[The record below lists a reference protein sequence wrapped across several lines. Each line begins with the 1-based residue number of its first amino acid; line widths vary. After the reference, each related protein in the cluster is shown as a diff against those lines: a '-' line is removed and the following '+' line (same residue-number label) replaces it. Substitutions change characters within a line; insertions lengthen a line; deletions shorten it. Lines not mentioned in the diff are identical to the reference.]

1 MSDVGSGSMAMRRL
15 LPRWVA
21 LVAGSMVLAELL
33 RRAGLPASAL
43 LGPMI
48 CAIVAGVTGQE
59 LRFSG
64 PIFPLALGVIGCLI
78 ATSLPLSVLASILDR
93 GPVFFAGVLAVVL
106 VSAAAG
112 FALARTGVLP
122 GTTALW
128 GSSPGAA
135 TPMTIMSASYGADM
149 RLVAFMQY
157 LRVIFVSGSA
167 AAVTRFFAAAPAM
180 PAPLPA
186 PATGGDADAIA
197 ETLLTIA
204 ASSFLA
210 RKWRIPAGA
219 LMVPLV
225 VCAALQDTGL
235 LTIALPGWVR
245 VPAYAALGWGIGLR
259 FTPGIVRH
267 ALRASPWVVLS
278 TLLVIAA
285 SGAVAWLLVLCG
297 QTDPLS
303 AWLSCSPGGEDTIAI
318 IASTTPGVDMSF
330 VMAMQTVRF
339 VLVLFTGPG
348 LARWLGRWIP
358 SASDPGSHPLF
369 SKDDASRSG

>member
-1 MSDVGSGSMAMRRL
+1 MSDAMRRARAMRGVLLRWVVLLAGSMA
-15 LPRWVA
+15 
-21 LVAGSMVLAELL
+21 LAELL
-33 RRAGLPASAL
+33 RRIGLPASAM

-48 CAIVAGVTGQE
+48 CGIVAGVTGQG
-59 LRFSG
+59 LRMPG
-64 PIFPLALGVIGCLI
+64 PVFALALGVVGCLI
-78 ATSLPLSVLASILDR
+78 ATSLPLSVLASILDK
-93 GPVFFAGVLAVVL
+93 GPVFFAGVLSIVL

-112 FALARTGVLP
+112 FVLARTGVLP

-167 AAVTRFFAAAPAM
+167 AAVTRFFAVAPAGHDVLVRSV
-180 PAPLPA
+180 PLA
-186 PATGGDADAIA
+186 EGNAGAIGG
-197 ETLLTIA
+197 TLLTIVV
-204 ASSFLA
+204 STFLA
-210 RKWRIPAGA
+210 QKFRIPAGV

-225 VCAALQDTGL
+225 VGAALQDTGL

-245 VPAYAALGWGIGLR
+245 VPAYTALGWGIGLR
-259 FTPGIVRH
+259 FTPAIVRH
-267 ALRASPWVVLS
+267 ALRASPWVILS
-278 TLLVIAA
+278 TLLVIGA

-297 QTDPLS
+297 ETDPLS

-358 SASDPGSHPLF
+358 SVAGPGSRSSL
-369 SKDDASRSG
+369 SEGEAS

>member
-1 MSDVGSGSMAMRRL
+1 MSDPM
-15 LPRWVA
+15 LPRW
-21 LVAGSMVLAELL
+21 LVLLAGSMLLAELL
-33 RRAGLPASAL
+33 RRIGLPASAL

-48 CAIVAGVTGQE
+48 CGIVAGVTGQG
-59 LRFSG
+59 LRLPG
-64 PIFPLALGVIGCLI
+64 PVFPLALGVVGCLI
-78 ATSLPLSVLASILDR
+78 ATSLPLSVLASIVDK
-93 GPVFFAGVLAVVL
+93 GPVFFAGVVSIVL

-112 FALARTGVLP
+112 FVLARTGVLP

-167 AAVTRFFAAAPAM
+167 AAVTRFFATAPA
-180 PAPLPA
+180 AHGTLA
-186 PATGGDADAIA
+186 PAEGSAGAIA
-197 ETLLTIA
+197 GTLLTIVVSTA
-204 ASSFLA
+204 LA
-210 RKWRIPAGA
+210 QRVRIPAGV

-225 VCAALQDTGL
+225 VGAVLQDTGL

-245 VPAYAALGWGIGLR
+245 VPAYTALGWGIGLR
-259 FTPGIVRH
+259 FTPAIVRH

-278 TLLVIAA
+278 TLLVIGA

-297 QTDPLS
+297 ETDPLS

-348 LARWLGRWIP
+348 LARWLGRWLP
-358 SASDPGSHPLF
+358 SAADPGLLASP
-369 SKDDASRSG
+369 SKADAS